1 MAWEAWYTLAVV
13 AVCVGLLVYSRYAP
27 DIILM
32 AGLTLLLLAGVLM
45 LATWWQVR
53 TGLSPLDRIR
63 RGEAT
68 DEGREH
74 QLSIVFG
81 DAVTLVFR
89 ARKARG
95 RIGDGRD
102 VGSIRVRDG
111 QGRDVPHDV
120 MFAFAYHAFW
130 PEGIWMLGN

>member
-1 MAWEAWYTLAVV
+1 ME
-13 AVCVGLLVYSRYAP
+13 
-27 DIILM
+27 
-32 AGLTLLLLAGVLM
+32 
-45 LATWWQVR
+45 
-53 TGLSPLDRIR
+53 
-63 RGEAT
+63 
-68 DEGREH
+68 
-74 QLSIVFG
+74 
-81 DAVTLVFR
+81 DASVSTQSLP
-89 ARKARG
+89 AL